1 MPKHEYTLIHKYCGC
16 KKTITSENDIYTA
29 LRENNLDYTVWV
41 LLESRY
47 IVSE

>member
-1 MPKHEYTLIHKYCGC
+1 MLKREYTLIHKYCGM
-16 KKTITSENDIYTA
+16 KKAITSENDIYTA

-47 IVSE
+47 VVSE

>member
-1 MPKHEYTLIHKYCGC
+1 MPKREYTLIHKYCGIQ
-16 KKTITSENDIYTA
+16 KTITSEGDIYTA

-47 IVSE
+47 VVSE

>member
-16 KKTITSENDIYTA
+16 KKTIISENDIYTA

-41 LLESRY
+41 LLKRRCV
-47 IVSE
+47 VSE